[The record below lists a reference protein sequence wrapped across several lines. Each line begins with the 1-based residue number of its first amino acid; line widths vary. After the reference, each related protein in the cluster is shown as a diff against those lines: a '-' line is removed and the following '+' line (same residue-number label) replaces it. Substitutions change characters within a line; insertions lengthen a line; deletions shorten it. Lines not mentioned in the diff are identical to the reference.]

1 MRFKVLLL
9 LILGSIL
16 LGCSTNETA
25 NVTLKVF
32 HAGSL
37 TEPMKA
43 FKEAFEEK
51 YPNVVVQTEAAG
63 SAATIRKVT
72 ELGRKADV
80 IATADYTLI
89 QKMMYPEYANW
100 TIMFAKN
107 QIVLAYNDNSRYAD
121 EINSRNWYEILRRPD
136 VRFGFSNPND
146 DPCGYRSLMVIQLA
160 ELHYNDTKIF
170 DDLVAKHSNLDFTE
184 ENGSYILTMHPS
196 EKIEVDESKIMIRS
210 MEMELIHLVE
220 SGEIDYFF
228 IYKSVAKQHGFRFV
242 ELPPQIDLSSP
253 DYAEFYGKV
262 KVVMA
267 NGREVSGKPIVYG
280 ITIPKDAENRELAE
294 EFVKLVVSEEGQKIL
309 RELGQDPVVPAMAD
323 NPNIPQSLKELVEI

>member
-1 MRFKVLLL
+1 
-9 LILGSIL
+9 
-16 LGCSTNETA
+16 
-25 NVTLKVF
+25 
-32 HAGSL
+32 
-37 TEPMKA
+37 
-43 FKEAFEEK
+43 
-51 YPNVVVQTEAAG
+51 
-63 SAATIRKVT
+63 
-72 ELGRKADV
+72 
-80 IATADYTLI
+80 
-89 QKMMYPEYANW
+89 
-100 TIMFAKN
+100 
-107 QIVLAYNDNSRYAD
+107 
-121 EINSRNWYEILRRPD
+121 
-136 VRFGFSNPND
+136 
-146 DPCGYRSLMVIQLA
+146 MVIQLA
-160 ELHYNDTKIF
+160 ELYYNDTKIF

-184 ENGSYILTMHPS
+184 ENGSYVLTMPPS
-196 EKIEVDESKIMIRS
+196 EKIEVNESKIMIRS

-280 ITIPKDAENRELAE
+280 ITIPKNAENRELAE

-309 RELGQDPVVPAMAD
+309 RELGQDPLVPAMAD